1 MKRIVCNSRKQSTI
15 EILTH
20 IPDEVYRKLDEV
32 EKRVIA
38 KAYNSKDPQ
47 IYLHGAVEGMDLAG
61 FQFTKEFESI
71 YQDVIKNFDFQIYR

>member
-1 MKRIVCNSRKQSTI
+1 MKRIVCNSGKKSTI

-32 EKRVIA
+32 EKRIIA

-47 IYLHGAVEGMDLAG
+47 IYLHGAVE
-61 FQFTKEFESI
+61 
-71 YQDVIKNFDFQIYR
+71 